1 MNENQDKLNEAKRQL
16 QEQINNN
23 KFKVNEYDK
32 YIKWGIISMIILVFI
47 IFVLPLLL
55 GMVFL
60 VIYMDDIIKAIQS

>member
-32 YIKWGIISMIILVFI
+32 YIKWGIISIIILVFI
-47 IFVLPLLL
+47 VFVLPLLL
-55 GMVFL
+55 GMGFL

>member
-1 MNENQDKLNEAKRQL
+1 MNENQDKLNEAKKQL
-16 QEQINNN
+16 QEQINNK
-23 KFKVNEYDK
+23 KFNVNQYDK

-55 GMVFL
+55 GMGFL

>member
-1 MNENQDKLNEAKRQL
+1 MNENQDKLNEAKKQL

-23 KFKVNEYDK
+23 KFNVNQYDK
-32 YIKWGIISMIILVFI
+32 YITWGIISMIILVFI

-55 GMVFL
+55 GMGFL

>member
-1 MNENQDKLNEAKRQL
+1 MNKNQDKLNEAKKQL
-16 QEQINNN
+16 QEQINNK
-23 KFKVNEYDK
+23 KFNVNQYDK

-55 GMVFL
+55 GMGFL

>member
-1 MNENQDKLNEAKRQL
+1 MNENQEKLNEAKRQL

-23 KFKVNEYDK
+23 KFKVNQYDK
-32 YIKWGIISMIILVFI
+32 YIKWGIISMIILAFI

-55 GMVFL
+55 GMGFL

>member
-1 MNENQDKLNEAKRQL
+1 MNENQDKLNEAKKQL

-32 YIKWGIISMIILVFI
+32 YIKWGIISIIILVFI

-55 GMVFL
+55 GMGFL

>member
-1 MNENQDKLNEAKRQL
+1 MNENQDKLNEAKKQL

-55 GMVFL
+55 GMGFL

>member
-32 YIKWGIISMIILVFI
+32 YIKWGIITLIILAFM
-47 IFVLPLLL
+47 IFVLPLII
-55 GMVFL
+55 GIIFAF
-60 VIYMDDIIKAIQS
+60 IYSDFILQIINN

>member
-23 KFKVNEYDK
+23 KFKVNQYDK
-32 YIKWGIISMIILVFI
+32 YIKWGIISIIILVFI

-55 GMVFL
+55 GMGFL

>member
-1 MNENQDKLNEAKRQL
+1 MNENQDKLNEAKKQL

-23 KFKVNEYDK
+23 KFKVNQYDK

-55 GMVFL
+55 GMGFL

>member
-55 GMVFL
+55 GMGFL
-60 VIYMDDIIKAIQS
+60 IIYMDDIIKAIQS